1 MLNKQEDNKLQILE
15 IENKIKD
22 SLVAKDKVY
31 QDYYNVQRQKER
43 QETEYSMRLDSIQGY
58 LNILDN
64 QLNEGVQHCLLLKN
78 EKEKKRQEIK
88 RVQIEMTSLAA
99 QEAKLDK

>member
-64 QLNEGVQHCLLLKN
+64 QLNEGV
-78 EKEKKRQEIK
+78 
-88 RVQIEMTSLAA
+88 
-99 QEAKLDK
+99 